1 MVKYVIFRQQG
12 LCVQKTRP
20 YYINEILFSKEKSS
34 FLVDFLVQQY
44 WFLNLLENFYIQ
56 TEISNNIKILIMIEI
71 IMQKIYK
78 KLIKY
83 LRKYVRYDIN
93 NITRR

>member
-1 MVKYVIFRQQG
+1 MMYAFMDFKLKKRKSI
-12 LCVQKTRP
+12 KK
-20 YYINEILFSKEKSS
+20 NFSKKINKGVIILIITL
-34 FLVDFLVQQY
+34 FCLIGKIKFFVDFLVQQY

-56 TEISNNIKILIMIEI
+56 TEISNNIKILIIIEI

-83 LRKYVRYDIN
+83 L
-93 NITRR
+93 

>member
-1 MVKYVIFRQQG
+1 MMYAFMDFKLKKRKSI
-12 LCVQKTRP
+12 QK
-20 YYINEILFSKEKSS
+20 NFSKKINKGVIILIITLFCLIGKSS
-34 FLVDFLVQQY
+34 FFVDFLVQQY

-83 LRKYVRYDIN
+83 L
-93 NITRR
+93 